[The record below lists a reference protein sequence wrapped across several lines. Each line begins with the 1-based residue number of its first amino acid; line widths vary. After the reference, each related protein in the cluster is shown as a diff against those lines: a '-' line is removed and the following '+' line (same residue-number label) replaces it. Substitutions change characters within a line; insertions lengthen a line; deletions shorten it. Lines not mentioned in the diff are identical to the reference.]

1 MKKVSATY
9 RREQA
14 RYTYAYA
21 MAAGLSFFAFA
32 VAQGRMLVGS
42 ALAAVLLIAAAA
54 QLYIQSRY
62 FLHLDDKK
70 EVPRWRLASY
80 LFTWLTLL
88 IVVIGSLWIMH
99 NLNYNMMMSPTEM
112 TNYML
117 EQNGKGF

>member
-1 MKKVSATY
+1 MKKNIGAY
-9 RREQA
+9 RRGQA

-21 MAAGLSFFAFA
+21 MAAGLTFLAFA
-32 VAQGRMLVGS
+32 IAHGNLFTGTS
-42 ALAAVLLIAAAA
+42 LAAVLLAAAAA

-80 LFTWLTLL
+80 VFTWLTLL
-88 IVVIGSLWIMH
+88 IVVVGSLWIMY
-99 NLNYNMMMSPTEM
+99 NLNYNMGMSPSDM